1 LEVLL
6 QAVLEEVRGLPAAIV
21 LNEQADSPAATDILS
36 RLKARFAQ
44 GIADG
49 SVEVRMAQ
57 P

>member
-1 LEVLL
+1 MLL